1 MTEAIGLDMGNAA
14 ANKPSN
20 VLIPIRVDPSA
31 EGLPLPKTMTTGSA
45 GVDLYASARERIPA
59 KQWRKVSTGIAIAIP
74 NGFEGQIRP
83 RSGLAIKYGITV
95 LNAPG
100 TIDSDYR
107 GLIDVILINHGST
120 DFSIERGDRIAQLV
134 IAPVVRASFVPD
146 PDLEETERSN
156 GGFGH
161 TGR

>member
-1 MTEAIGLDMGNAA
+1 MEAIGLDMGNAT
-14 ANKPSN
+14 ANKSSN
-20 VLIPIRVDPSA
+20 ILIPIRVDPSA

-45 GVDLYASARERIPA
+45 GIDLFASTSVQIPA
-59 KQWRKVSTGIAIAIP
+59 RQWRKVSSGIAIAIP
-74 NGFEGQIRP
+74 DGFEGQVRP
-83 RSGLAIKYGITV
+83 RSGLAMQYGITV

-107 GLIDVILINHGST
+107 GVIDVILINHGSI
-120 DFSIERGDRIAQLV
+120 DFQIKRGDRIAQLV
-134 IAPVVRASFVPD
+134 IAPVVRASFTCEA
-146 PDLEETERSN
+146 DLAETERSN

>member
-1 MTEAIGLDMGNAA
+1 MPAQGN
-14 ANKPSN
+14 
-20 VLIPIRVDPSA
+20 
-31 EGLPLPKTMTTGSA
+31 EFPLSSG
-45 GVDLYASARERIPA
+45 A
-59 KQWRKVSTGIAIAIP
+59 KYPPESRSRFRH
-74 NGFEGQIRP
+74 GFEGQIRP
-83 RSGLAIKYGITV
+83 RSGLAIQYGITV